1 MDLRQFPR
9 HISSAFENADQRL
22 SHSPLYDWVS
32 SKSVPWREIFLK
44 WLERNIFEK
53 WLQNR
58 QYMFSSKS
66 LTVENELAVQAGTSC
81 RESTKAYLVQNFIL
95 KVPIFRFPR
104 QKCCKLSFLRQKGC
118 FKHSCMS
125 CDRPILEAVW
135 AKNWMIHP
143 ATKLGQGAGPGKK
156 GWNIVQL
163 KL

>member
-1 MDLRQFPR
+1 
-9 HISSAFENADQRL
+9 
-22 SHSPLYDWVS
+22 
-32 SKSVPWREIFLK
+32 
-44 WLERNIFEK
+44 
-53 WLQNR
+53 
-58 QYMFSSKS
+58 MFSSKS

-81 RESTKAYLVQNFIL
+81 RESTKAYLIQNFIL

-143 ATKLGQGAGPGKK
+143 ATKLGQGAGPGIVHCCTMSLCYL
-156 GWNIVQL
+156 GAETDDHYRNPNINTEII
-163 KL
+163 